1 MTQEKDGLEIK
12 FNGDFNRL
20 SKIVRRCS
28 KHVPEGNMLSFDGI
42 KVLDYCKN
50 CGEMY
55 KRSPTPKEMHD
66 WEYMTREARFY

>member
-1 MTQEKDGLEIK
+1 MTQEKRNLEIK
-12 FNGDFNRL
+12 IKEDFN
-20 SKIVRRCS
+20 KINKVLEKCDR
-28 KHVPEGNMLSFDGI
+28 HIPEGNMLSFDGI